1 MSEQATRPEPR
12 DEPLECTVD
21 DETEVVPHSDD
32 SEDGEELPWC
42 VGNFG

>member
-1 MSEQATRPEPR
+1 MSEQATRPEPQ
-12 DEPLECTVD
+12 DEPLDSTVD
-21 DETEVVPHSDD
+21 DETEVVPHSAD